1 MYNFRPRTTYTE
13 QEKKVLEDFYK
24 NEAKKPSEE
33 QKKQLGQQLGKE
45 PNVISVRIDVSFYF
59 LNL

>member
-33 QKKQLGQQLGKE
+33 QKKQLGQQLGKN
-45 PNVISVRIDVSFYF
+45 PDVISVRINVSF
-59 LNL
+59 